1 MSANP
6 PSRTIAAAEGIS
18 PIYRQ
23 AKSEIAAE
31 DAAQDTLNFVMANVR
46 ANRRTLDVA
55 EAIYGN
61 SKARHA
67 RTILFDALVLSHSIK
82 FLDITKIL
90 NALRAYDLAGAY
102 DFEAMIEMLEIV
114 EDTAREMARECR
126 EYAGDAA

>member
-1 MSANP
+1 MTA
-6 PSRTIAAAEGIS
+6 S
-18 PIYRQ
+18 PISGTNV
-23 AKSEIAAE
+23 AIDAIDATDAAE
-31 DAAQDTLNFVMANVR
+31 DAAQDTLNFVMAKVR
-46 ANRRTLDVA
+46 ANRRQPLDVA

-90 NALRAYDLAGAY
+90 NALRAYDIAGAY

-126 EYAGDAA
+126 EYMGDAP